1 MQCWP
6 NRMQLPQDRHLPPSP
21 IPGYRPILS
30 TADILMTARRVLGLG
45 LSKAARKCPF
55 PLQPIWRLQVN
66 DQDLAAG
73 SGAKNSLGANS
84 MELAGLVA
92 KETATERATKQE
104 KVSDI
109 HRESKRLGWGTQR

>member
-1 MQCWP
+1 MSAEL
-6 NRMQLPQDRHLPPSP
+6 NATLHRSLIYTLPH
-21 IPGYRPILS
+21 IPGCRQILS
-30 TADILMTARRVLGLG
+30 IADVLMIARRVLLRA
-45 LSKAARKCPF
+45 LQSCQEMF
-55 PLQPIWRLQVN
+55 ISYLLQPIWRLQAN

-73 SGAKNSLGANS
+73 SEAKNSLRVNS

-109 HRESKRLGWGTQR
+109 LQESKG